1 MDTERVY
8 EEWMERKVTILN
20 SRILENFLK
29 LFEGKFQRRY
39 KKLDDGFKLAEGTV
53 KMKLFKTLVEKMGSV
68 ETPVYYIGEMV
79 VTLICYQAEISLE
92 ITMMI

>member
-1 MDTERVY
+1 
-8 EEWMERKVTILN
+8 
-20 SRILENFLK
+20 
-29 LFEGKFQRRY
+29 
-39 KKLDDGFKLAEGTV
+39 
-53 KMKLFKTLVEKMGSV
+53 MKLFKTLVEKMGSV

>member
-53 KMKLFKTLVEKMGSV
+53 K
-68 ETPVYYIGEMV
+68 
-79 VTLICYQAEISLE
+79 
-92 ITMMI
+92 

>member
-20 SRILENFLK
+20 SRILEPLTNSLKANFK
-29 LFEGKFQRRY
+29 EDI

-53 KMKLFKTLVEKMGSV
+53 KMKPLKHLLRKWVLLKHQ
-68 ETPVYYIGEMV
+68 YIILGKW
-79 VTLICYQAEISLE
+79 
-92 ITMMI
+92 